1 MASITAVFSSLIDFI
16 EEDCLV
22 DSYFSDGLKINDHL
36 FDLRSCSGDF
46 RQCPG
51 AGGFSPCRLA
61 TPGECGGLSLG
72 GTHFINTNVAS
83 SAPGNVAHAS
93 QPDGDFAL
101 QCSGV
106 LWQMKWRICGT
117 YPLMLLL
124 SQTAGGVQPLKTFE
138 KVRFVSNSKKL
149 GVPEGLVSF
158 LQRVV
163 FQRKCV
169 FTSDMLRMNLQRVR
183 LSIYNVLVP
192 LGCKALARAR
202 ARC

>member
-1 MASITAVFSSLIDFI
+1 MIFGNALALAGFL
-16 EEDCLV
+16 LA
-22 DSYFSDGLKINDHL
+22 
-36 FDLRSCSGDF
+36 DLPPQES
-46 RQCPG
+46 
-51 AGGFSPCRLA
+51 A
-61 TPGECGGLSLG
+61 GGLSLG
-72 GTHFINTNVAS
+72 GTHFINANVAS

-163 FQRKCV
+163 FLLKCV
-169 FTSDMLRMNLQRVR
+169 FTSEMLRMNLQRVR
-183 LSIYNVLVP
+183 FSIYNVLAP
-192 LGCKALARAR
+192 LSCKALARTR